1 MIDWNHIDSVFLDM
15 DGTLLDL
22 RFDNHFWRDFVP
34 KRYAEHH
41 RLEEKS
47 AREDLLSL
55 MQSLQGTL
63 HWYCTDFWSQKLG
76 LDILDLKIQCRDL
89 IRIRPSASAFLR
101 ELEASHV
108 RVVLVTN
115 APPETIDLKMEETG
129 IRTHFDRIISSHEFG
144 YPKEDADFW
153 HRLRVTEPFTPEKT
167 LFIDD
172 NLSVLRA
179 AKEYGIAHL
188 LAVPNPDSGRAPTS
202 TEEFTS
208 LDTFD
213 ELTSL
218 LASVSGTRLMPTRAE

>member
-1 MIDWNHIDSVFLDM
+1 MERCS
-15 DGTLLDL
+15 TLDL
-22 RFDNHFWRDFVP
+22 ITTSGATSSRSATRSTTGWRK
-34 KRYAEHH
+34 KRAR
-41 RLEEKS
+41 RLTQPHAITSGHS
-47 AREDLLSL
+47 ALV
-55 MQSLQGTL
+55 L
-63 HWYCTDFWSQKLG
+63 HGFLESKLG
-76 LDILDLKIQCRDL
+76 LDILDLKVQCRDL

-129 IRTHFDRIISSHEFG
+129 IRAHFDRIISSHEFG
-144 YPKEDADFW
+144 YPKEDAAFW
-153 HRLRVTEPFTPEKT
+153 QRLRVTEPFTPEKT

-208 LDTFD
+208 LT
-213 ELTSL
+213 
-218 LASVSGTRLMPTRAE
+218 P